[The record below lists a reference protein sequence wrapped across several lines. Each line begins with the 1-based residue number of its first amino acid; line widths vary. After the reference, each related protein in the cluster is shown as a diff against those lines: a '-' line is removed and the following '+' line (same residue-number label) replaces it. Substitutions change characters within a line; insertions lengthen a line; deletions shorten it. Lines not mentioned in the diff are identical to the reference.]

1 MANSWPWILAVSSIS
16 SQHLFRF
23 WSQEMT
29 WEGKHESVKL
39 LQAVGYRFALF
50 CFGFLYI
57 FSYSQIYYNAIVE
70 LFRMMV
76 KIT

>member
-1 MANSWPWILAVSSIS
+1 
-16 SQHLFRF
+16 
-23 WSQEMT
+23 MT